1 MGMNGHG
8 RRLTA
13 LEEIAEEVRLRP
25 YRIVAEERG
34 VPFERLMEHVA
45 RIRAERHQLQAQGL
59 TEGEIVEAKA
69 ARMGVSPDEL
79 LRRTDAL
86 QQELERLL
94 EQS

>member
-1 MGMNGHG
+1 MGQLA
-8 RRLTA
+8 RRVDA
-13 LEEIAEEVRLRP
+13 LEQIAEEVRLRP
-25 YRIVAEERG
+25 YRLIAQERG
-34 VPFERLMEHVA
+34 LPFEDLLERVE
-45 RIRAERHQLQAQGL
+45 RIRGERDQMQAQGL
-59 TEGEIVEAKA
+59 TEREIVEAKA